1 VTSYVTH
8 IIVVEKGVDFLRIW
22 FIIKLKMREYIS
34 NKKSLL
40 LIPTFLLFF
49 SLFYFFFFKSTEAQ
63 VCLPLTGYIVWPGT
77 WQAGIIPMASTSQ
90 YYLAPSPISVS
101 GSNVG
106 IGYTSPAYKLQV
118 DGDISGTR
126 LCIGSDCRDQW
137 PRGTLSGTGSAGQV
151 TFWTGPG
158 DLGGDNN
165 LFWNNTNK
173 RLGIG
178 TTTPQT
184 SLHVIGNVTANTF
197 LGTINAAN
205 VSSGQFGA
213 NTGGGNYSFPGNVGI
228 GTTAP
233 GQKLTIAGGNIS
245 FDTGGLID
253 AQTAIGAGAN
263 DLGITAP
270 DYVWIKG
277 GYATILGGTN
287 VGPSPAV
294 WISQST
300 GNVGI
305 GTTAPQSKLHIVG
318 ASGVGRSVMIHDREI
333 KFRGDGVA
341 HFSIYG
347 PDTGKSYLTIQNT
360 SANAAPGTVGTDLLT
375 ITSGNVGIGTTAPSP
390 FKLRVVGPAGSSA
403 TALFENPGSDSWVW
417 VSSDAGKSRGFII
430 ATNVNARWILRADV
444 GVETG
449 GNVGSDFA
457 ITRVSDTGIWL
468 DHPIYIKRDTGN
480 VGIGTTAPSLKSFM

>member
-1 VTSYVTH
+1 LWK
-8 IIVVEKGVDFLRIW
+8 KGVDFLRIW

-233 GQKLTIAGGNIS
+233 GIS
-245 FDTGGLID
+245 
-253 AQTAIGAGAN
+253 
-263 DLGITAP
+263 
-270 DYVWIKG
+270 
-277 GYATILGGTN
+277 
-287 VGPSPAV
+287 
-294 WISQST
+294 
-300 GNVGI
+300 
-305 GTTAPQSKLHIVG
+305 
-318 ASGVGRSVMIHDREI
+318 
-333 KFRGDGVA
+333 
-341 HFSIYG
+341 
-347 PDTGKSYLTIQNT
+347 
-360 SANAAPGTVGTDLLT
+360 
-375 ITSGNVGIGTTAPSP
+375 
-390 FKLRVVGPAGSSA
+390 
-403 TALFENPGSDSWVW
+403 
-417 VSSDAGKSRGFII
+417 
-430 ATNVNARWILRADV
+430 
-444 GVETG
+444 
-449 GNVGSDFA
+449 
-457 ITRVSDTGIWL
+457 
-468 DHPIYIKRDTGN
+468 
-480 VGIGTTAPSLKSFM
+480 